1 MFKNYLKIAR
11 FDHWVKQLFIV
22 PGIVF
27 ALCIIDPSTWNWT
40 TVVVASLL
48 ALLSTSFCASANYV
62 INEWLDAE
70 FDKFHPTKKERPVVA
85 GGMKA
90 KWVALEYIVF
100 AVLGLVAAFFVSWWV
115 FGLEVFLLVMGI
127 FYNVKPMRTKE
138 IAYLDVI
145 TESLNN
151 AIRLLIGWFAV
162 TSIYLP
168 PISIII
174 GYWMGGAFLMATKRY
189 AEYKMI
195 DDKST
200 ASLYRK
206 SFAKYTETSLLISAI
221 FYALVSVFFCGIFM
235 LKYRIELIF
244 AIPFVCGL
252 FCYYLYLSN
261 KPDSTTQKPEKLLKE
276 KGLMLFVFVVMVVVV
291 ALMFID
297 MPFLQGLLDKT
308 LISY

>member
-11 FDHWVKQLFIV
+11 FDHWIKQLFIV

-27 ALCIIDPSTWNWT
+27 ALCILDSSTWNWT
-40 TVVVASLL
+40 DVIVSTLL
-48 ALLSTSFCASANYV
+48 ALLSTSCCASANYV

-70 FDKFHPTKKERPVVA
+70 FDKFHPTKKNRPVVA

-90 KWVALEYIVF
+90 KWVAVEYIIF
-100 AVLGLVAAFFVSWWV
+100 AAAGIVAAFFVSWWV
-115 FGLEVFLLVMGI
+115 FGLEAFLLVMGI
-127 FYNVKPMRTKE
+127 LYNVKPMRTKE

-162 TSIYLP
+162 TSIYMP

-174 GYWMGGAFLMATKRY
+174 GYWTGGAFLMATKRY

-206 SFAKYTETSLLISAI
+206 SFEKYTENSLLISAI

-252 FCYYLYLSN
+252 FCYYLHLSN
-261 KPDSTTQKPEKLLKE
+261 KPDSTAQKPEKLLKE
-276 KGLMLFVFVVMVVVV
+276 KGLMIFVFVLIVVIV